1 MFSSGMNG
9 KAAGV
14 AARAEAAAIWAATF
28 GGSVPERVAERYADA
43 LARLPLEANP
53 IDAAG
58 ASRSP
63 GRLAAIEFYLRLSR
77 PKNGLSQRF
86 HILFYLAEIEPQL
99 VSRFARQR
107 SSLLLALVDL
117 GRATLMAPA
126 FFVAGRWW
134 WRRSSRA

>member
-1 MFSSGMNG
+1 MS
-9 KAAGV
+9 

-53 IDAAG
+53 IAG
-58 ASRSP
+58 FDVSRSP
-63 GRLAAIEFYLRLSR
+63 ARLAAIELFLRLSR

-86 HILFYLAEIEPQL
+86 HVLFYLAEIEPQL
-99 VSRFARQR
+99 LSRFARDR
-107 SSLLLALVDL
+107 PSRLLGVAELSL
-117 GRATLMAPA
+117 ATLATPL
-126 FFVAGRWW
+126 FFVAGYWW